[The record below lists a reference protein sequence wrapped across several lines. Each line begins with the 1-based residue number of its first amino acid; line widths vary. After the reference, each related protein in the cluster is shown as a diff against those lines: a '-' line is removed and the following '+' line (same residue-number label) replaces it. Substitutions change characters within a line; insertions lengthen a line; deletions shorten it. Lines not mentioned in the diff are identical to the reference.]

1 MIDAQELPPPL
12 APPSRR
18 SKGFKPPLAPPRSRS
33 KELPA
38 TFATQLVRVKSLAP
52 PRLPNASAITNEELL
67 RVSIDGLRNADPDDS
82 ASKNLTTQQRFGV
95 AVGAV
100 LAIAVFAARPLGT
113 AVAFVALSMLVYVIV
128 LSYRT
133 VLFITSLK
141 ANSMITVSDDEARAV
156 ADDDLPIYTVL
167 VPAYKEPEVIA
178 DLTAAIARFEYPA
191 RKLDV
196 KLLLEDDDAETIAAA
211 MGAQKGDFQIVRV
224 PAAEPR
230 TKPKALNFGLQLARG
245 SLVTVYDAE
254 DHPDPLQLRRAAIA
268 LTRGPAELAC
278 VQARLAYHNVNQNI
292 ITRWFTLEYATWFT
306 QFLPG
311 LVARNAPVPL
321 GGTSNHFKKS
331 VLDEIGAW
339 DPFNVTED
347 ADLGMRLHRR
357 GYRTGVLD
365 SVTLEEA
372 NSDFINW
379 VKQRSRWYKGY
390 IQTWAVH
397 LRHPVKLWRE
407 LGPKGFAEFNLFVGG
422 TPLLAL
428 LNPVFWL
435 LAAFWFI
442 AEPAFVQA
450 IFPHYVYYL
459 ALICWLVGNFALVF
473 MNILMAHQ
481 LRHKGLHRAAALT
494 PLYWVMMS
502 LAAVKA
508 AVQFVFQPSS
518 WEKTVH
524 GLGTRHVFNE
534 IPIA

>member
-1 MIDAQELPPPL
+1 MT
-12 APPSRR
+12 SG
-18 SKGFKPPLAPPRSRS
+18 S
-33 KELPA
+33 
-38 TFATQLVRVKSLAP
+38 VLAP
-52 PRLPNASAITNEELL
+52 PRLPSARAVSNAELL
-67 RVSIDGLRNADPDDS
+67 HVSVNGLRENDPDDS
-82 ASKNLTTQQRFGV
+82 ASKNLTTPQRAGV
-95 AVGAV
+95 AIGIV
-100 LAIAVFAARPLGT
+100 LAMVVFYARPLGT
-113 AVAFVALSMLVYVIV
+113 SVAFVAVSMLIYAVV
-128 LSYRT
+128 LTYRT
-133 VLFITSLK
+133 ILFITSLK
-141 ANSMITVSDDEARAV
+141 ANSMITISDKEARAI

-178 DLTAAIARFEYPA
+178 DLTVALSRFEYPA

-254 DHPDPLQLRRAAIA
+254 DLPDPLQLRRAAIA
-268 LTRGPAELAC
+268 LTQGPDDLAC
-278 VQARLAYHNVNQNI
+278 VQARLAYHNVEQNI
-292 ITRWFTLEYATWFT
+292 ITRWFSLEYATWFT

-321 GGTSNHFKKS
+321 GGTSNHFKRS
-331 VLDEIGAW
+331 VLEEIGAW

-365 SVTLEEA
+365 SITLEEA

-428 LNPVFWL
+428 LNPVFWA
-435 LAAFWFI
+435 LALFWFI
-442 AEPAFVQA
+442 AEPVFVQS

-459 ALICWLVGNFALVF
+459 ALLCWLFGNFALIF
-473 MNILMAHQ
+473 MNVLMAHQ
-481 LRHKGLHRAAALT
+481 MRGKGLHRAAALT

-524 GLGTRHVFNE
+524 GLGTRPVMKE
-534 IPIA
+534 VLAT